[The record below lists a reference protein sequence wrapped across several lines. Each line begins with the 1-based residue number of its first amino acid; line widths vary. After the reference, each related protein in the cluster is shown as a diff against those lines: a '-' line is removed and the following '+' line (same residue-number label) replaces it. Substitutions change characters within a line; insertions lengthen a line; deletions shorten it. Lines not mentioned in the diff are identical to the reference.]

1 MRQYLLKLRIA
12 ITALGVLT
20 SCLIVTSAA
29 DADAATVRKAH
40 VRAHCAVCRR
50 IVSPKQ
56 VFAKIANRRPD
67 RSVRRHVTALI
78 RKARTT
84 GHPASDDV
92 AIQNDVSTVSVE
104 DNGHK
109 SPALEPLGLL
119 PQIQV
124 ELQSHE
130 GLARRSPRGP
140 PAFS

>member
-1 MRQYLLKLRIA
+1 MRQYLLKLRTA

-20 SCLIVTSAA
+20 SCLIVTSA
-29 DADAATVRKAH
+29 DAAPVRKAH
-40 VRAHCAVCRR
+40 VRARCAVCRR

-56 VFAKIANRRPD
+56 VFARIANRRPD

-84 GHPASDDV
+84 GHPAADDV

-104 DNGHK
+104 DNTHK

-124 ELQSHE
+124 QLQSHE